1 MPVIEKTLETKYEIF
16 RKNHEVLLKQF
27 GTFGNYHNN
36 EVVSA
41 TPPLVKHIRKLIEE
55 MKRKIT
61 ETE

>member
-41 TPPLVKHIRKLIEE
+41 TPPLDEE